1 MSHIS
6 QEELA
11 RQLAEAGREVS
22 VGGRYVHYK
31 DPTKEYVVKSFGV
44 LEATDEVAV
53 IYEAQYGEK
62 VSFIRPLA
70 SFCARVLVDGVSVP
84 RFQKVQE

>member
-1 MSHIS
+1 MPHVS

-11 RQLAEAGREVS
+11 NLLAEAGREVS

-31 DPTKEYVVKSFGV
+31 DPTKEYVVKSLGV

-70 SFCARVLVDGVSVP
+70 SFCATVLVDGVSVP
-84 RFQKVQE
+84 RFRKVQE

>member
-1 MSHIS
+1 MPHIS

-11 RQLAEAGREVS
+11 KQLAEAGRGVQI
-22 VGGRYVHYK
+22 GGCYVHYK
-31 DPTKEYVVKSFGV
+31 DPTKEYVVKSLGV

-70 SFCARVLVDGVSVP
+70 SFCELVLVDGVSVP
-84 RFQKVQE
+84 RFRRV

>member
-1 MSHIS
+1 MAHVS

-11 RQLAEAGREVS
+11 KQLAEAGREVP

-31 DPTKEYVVKSFGV
+31 DPTKEYVVKSLGV

-70 SFCARVLVDGVSVP
+70 SFCALVLVDGVSVP
-84 RFQKVQE
+84 RFSKV

>member
-11 RQLAEAGREVS
+11 RLLAEAGREVS

-31 DPTKEYVVKSFGV
+31 DPTKEYIVKSLGV

-62 VSFIRPLA
+62 VSFIRPLE
-70 SFCARVLVDGVSVP
+70 SFCADVLVDGVSVP
-84 RFQKVQE
+84 RFRKV

>member
-1 MSHIS
+1 MPHIS

-11 RQLAEAGREVS
+11 KQLAEAGREVL
-22 VGGRYVHYK
+22 VGGLYVHYK
-31 DPTKEYVVKSFGV
+31 DSTKEYVVKSLGV

-70 SFCARVLVDGVSVP
+70 SFCELVLVDGVSVP
-84 RFQKVQE
+84 RFRKVQ